1 MVKGT
6 TSTGFNFEID
16 PDVVKDMEVIE
27 LIADVAEDGSKM
39 PKMLVAIL
47 GKDQKTSLY
56 NHVRNDAGRVLFDDV
71 NKEMEEIFESL
82 SKDAA
87 TKN

>member
-6 TSTGFNFEID
+6 TSTGFKFEVD
-16 PDVVKDMEVIE
+16 PDVIRDMEVIE

-47 GKDQKTSLY
+47 GKAQKTALY
-56 NHVRNDAGRVLFDDV
+56 NHVRNDSGRVLFDDV
-71 NKEMEEIFESL
+71 NREMEEIFATLAENSN
-82 SKDAA
+82 